1 MIPKFVSIGSVW
13 PVLPPG
19 LYNATLREIEDR
31 FCTNSHRK
39 YLFEGF
45 KKGVASLLCAGCN
58 TIFLDGSFV
67 SGKPYPRDFDV
78 CWDPTGVDDKK
89 LDPVLL
95 DFSQN
100 RRRQKQELNGEFF
113 PASVLADGHRTFVDF
128 FQRDRHTGKAKGII
142 KVHFT

>member
-1 MIPKFVSIGSVW
+1 M
-13 PVLPPG
+13 
-19 LYNATLREIEDR
+19 
-31 FCTNSHRK
+31 
-39 YLFEGF
+39 FEGF

-78 CWDPTGVDDKK
+78 CWDPTGVDDRK

-113 PASVLADGHRTFVDF
+113 PASALADGHRTFVDL
-128 FQRDRHTGKAKGII
+128 FQRDKHTGRAKGII